1 MPWTKTPADRARDAK
16 TYDNPEY
23 RRNRPLAMKRD
34 RWRCQL
40 RYRAECTC
48 SNPDCRRFHGCISAA
63 RECDHIVQ
71 PRDGGGHGLAN
82 LRAACKPCHGKRTA
96 QQSNTGTGSRA
107 DPQPQPRTA
116 W

>member
-1 MPWTKTPADRARDAK
+1 MWKKTAADRQRDAAV
-16 TYDNPEY
+16 YDNPEY

-40 RYRAECTC
+40 RYT
-48 SNPDCRRFHGCISAA
+48 GCAGAA
-63 RECDHIVQ
+63 SQCDHITQ
-71 PRDGGGHGLAN
+71 PGQGGGHDLVN
-82 LRAACKPCHGKRTA
+82 LRAVCKPCHATRSA
-96 QQSNTGTGSRA
+96 QQGNTGTKAAA

>member
-1 MPWTKTPADRARDAK
+1 MAWSKTAADRQRDAAV
-16 TYDNPEY
+16 YDNPIY

-34 RWRCQL
+34 QWRCQL
-40 RYRAECTC
+40 RLT
-48 SNPDCRRFHGCISAA
+48 GCIGAA
-63 RECDHIVQ
+63 SQCDHIIQ
-71 PRDGGGHGLAN
+71 PDQGGGHGLGN
-82 LRAACKPCHGKRTA
+82 LRAVCKTCHGKRTA

>member
-1 MPWTKTPADRARDAK
+1 MAWSKTAADRQRDAAV
-16 TYDNPEY
+16 YDSPEY

-40 RYRAECTC
+40 RL
-48 SNPDCRRFHGCISAA
+48 PGCAGAA
-63 RECDHIVQ
+63 SQCDHIIQ
-71 PRDGGGHGLAN
+71 PDNGGGHGLAN
-82 LRAACKPCHGKRTA
+82 LRAVCKPCHAKRTA
-96 QQSNTGTGSRA
+96 QQSNTGGSGKT